1 MVNTTRTLATGTFLR
16 TAVNGRSR
24 AAPSLGVE
32 SLKFRQKYC
41 WPFFQKPFSS
51 VILTFSTSASF
62 GHWLAKLC
70 WWWHCVLWR
79 DEPASVLFEGREFR
93 FLTSPLHPRPLF
105 LEGGNIHGN
114 ITHCDADPFN
124 GCLSF
129 WRLNIV
135 WWLQANIAEHTCPS
149 IDSFQS
155 WHNTWLHQGVFLF
168 QGQTKSPP
176 THYFSLVSLFWSYV
190 ALWVMTDIFAFSITR
205 ILSFIQRYFRHQDNM
220 FWS

>member
-1 MVNTTRTLATGTFLR
+1 MVNTSRTLATGTFLR

-79 DEPASVLFEGREFR
+79 DEQAFVLFERREFR
-93 FLTSPLHPRPLF
+93 FLTSPLHPHSSWKVAKF
-105 LEGGNIHGN
+105 IGI
-114 ITHCDADPFN
+114 
-124 GCLSF
+124 SQ
-129 WRLNIV
+129 IV
-135 WWLQANIAEHTCPS
+135 IYGPIWWLPDLIT
-149 IDSFQS
+149 I
-155 WHNTWLHQGVFLF
+155 LF
-168 QGQTKSPP
+168 SSSQCCST
-176 THYFSLVSLFWSYV
+176 LFWSSFCSY
-190 ALWVMTDIFAFSITR
+190 WFS
-205 ILSFIQRYFRHQDNM
+205 
-220 FWS
+220 

>member
-79 DEPASVLFEGREFR
+79 DEPASVLLRGENSGFWHRGFIPGHSSWKVAIFMEI
-93 FLTSPLHPRPLF
+93 SHIVMQ
-105 LEGGNIHGN
+105 IH
-114 ITHCDADPFN
+114 FN

-135 WWLQANIAEHTCPS
+135 WWLEANIAEHTCPS

-205 ILSFIQRYFRHQDNM
+205 ILSFIQRYFHHQDNM